1 LTTFAY
7 AARMGVANLHHLR
20 RAVPV
25 RLLPVL
31 VQRRLDKF
39 WADPSFREAA
49 EDQMHFLLDHTDR
62 AAEVPELAYRYA
74 EQMMLRGYLRW
85 HPRAITR
92 QPVRGVEWLTTGRDP
107 ERGVVL
113 SFAHH
118 NRYDGLFGSLSRHG
132 VRIHAV
138 MTPEIMGPDAGF
150 AFNQHE
156 RIVRR
161 GAEIVPASVGTDGLA
176 AILGPGATLA
186 IASDFPGRTP
196 VSFLGRQVLGS
207 FGAARIATMTNSQV
221 VLVTSWR
228 DGRGSYL
235 QVDPPLE
242 PSAFDEPGA
251 LLEAILRRHG
261 EAILAWPEALESPR
275 ARFGVLDELP
285 TA

>member
-1 LTTFAY
+1 MCPHCPTL
-7 AARMGVANLHHLR
+7 REMGVANLQQVR

-25 RLLPVL
+25 GLLPFIVK
-31 VQRRLDKF
+31 RRLDRF
-39 WADPSFREAA
+39 WADPDFRRAS
-49 EDQMHFLLDHTDR
+49 EDQMHWLLEFTGR
-62 AAEVPELAYRYA
+62 AAEAPELGYRYA

-92 QPVRGVEWLTTGRDP
+92 QPVRGIEWLTTGRDP

-118 NRYDGLFGSLSRHG
+118 NRYDGLFGSLARHG
-132 VRIHAV
+132 VKIHAV
-138 MTPEIMGPDAGF
+138 MTPEIMGPEAGF

-161 GAEIVPASVGTDGLA
+161 GAEIVPATVGTEALAGL
-176 AILGPGATLA
+176 LGPGVALA

-196 VSFLGRQVLGS
+196 VTFLGRKVLGS

-221 VLVTSWR
+221 VLVTTQR
-228 DGRGSYL
+228 DDTGTYL

-242 PSAFDEPGA
+242 PTDFGDPGE
-251 LLEAILRRHG
+251 LLDAILRRHG

-275 ARFGVLDELP
+275 ARFGEVDG
-285 TA
+285 